1 MNGINI
7 VLTLIIVY
15 IIYLFANNQNKNGKE
30 PLSVVHTN
38 GLVTTRHVGRPIRKE
53 HYVNSSRYNDDR
65 YVDDLI
71 DDVISWDGSNSTASL
86 VSSGPRDNI
95 LFKGQ
100 LNPNYINNQFHNDYR
115 DIITAVNNLVP
126 DRKQLFNLPNIPL
139 IYSEPEVTEVGPM
152 VSDFIE
158 VVNENLRS
166 EVPSYRNPNSGWDEA
181 IPDPNIKSGW
191 DTVQES
197 LGLPTSLYEDP
208 ATKSPIKVVAI
219 RQVQKYETEDEIK
232 FSIDM
237 VIQKMNVDDQMIL
250 KCDFVQDKRPLVD
263 ENNFY
268 KTSRVEMKVTIE
280 NIFIIG
286 YLSHYGPDSKKISEK
301 DEVKY
306 YDYNKLE
313 VNNMTDPKYIQKVL
327 MEKYRQRNE
336 EMEQRTAMLDENGQ
350 QYHKSLP
357 HMYDFS
363 NIRGT
368 QTIFD
373 DMNTH
378 RTFI

>member
-1 MNGINI
+1 MNGVNV
-7 VLTLIIVY
+7 VLTLIIAY
-15 IIYLFANNQNKNGKE
+15 IIYLFASNTNNNKKE
-30 PLSVVHTN
+30 SLSLN
-38 GLVTTRHVGRPIRKE
+38 SKNQSTTRVGRQSNKE
-53 HYVNSSRYNDDR
+53 RFVNSPNYDDNR

-71 DDVISWDGSNSTASL
+71 DDVISWDGSNSTGSL

-100 LNPNYINNQFHNDYR
+100 LNPNMINNQFHNDYR
-115 DIITAVNNLVP
+115 DLITALNNLVP

-139 IYSEPEVTEVGPM
+139 VYSEPEVTEVGPM
-152 VSDFIE
+152 VSDFVE

-181 IPDPNIKSGW
+181 ITDPNTKSGW
-191 DTVQES
+191 DKVQES
-197 LGLPTSLYEDP
+197 LGLPTSLYDDP
-208 ATKSPIKVVAI
+208 AGKGVVKVVAI
-219 RQVQKYETEDEIK
+219 RYVQKYETEDEIK
-232 FSIDM
+232 YSIDM
-237 VIQKMNVDDQMIL
+237 VLQKVNVEDQMVI
-250 KCDFVQDKRPLVD
+250 KADFVQDKRPIYD
-263 ENNFY
+263 ENNFFR
-268 KTSRVEMKVTIE
+268 TSNVEMKVTIE

-286 YLSHYGPDSKKISEK
+286 YLSHYGPDSKKIQEK
-301 DEVKY
+301 DEIKY

-313 VNNMTDPKYIQKVL
+313 YNNMTDPKYIQKVL

-336 EMEQRTAMLDENGQ
+336 EMEQRTAMLDEEAQ
-350 QYHKSLP
+350 SMHRSLP

-378 RTFI
+378 RNFI